1 MSKTRSNLV
10 ISHMNQEERRHW
22 ASWIGMIAEGVA
34 GVMAVDGGIP
44 ASRDVPDPGPARTRR
59 PLTETEKRIIE
70 HQGTEPPFSGEF
82 VSLFETGIYYCRKCG
97 APLFRS
103 EDKFD
108 AGCGWP
114 CFDDSLPD
122 AVTSVH
128 AGCGR
133 RTEITCARCGGHLG
147 HIFNGERLTP
157 KNMRYCVNSLS
168 LEFRAAPLPMAADA
182 PR

>member
-34 GVMAVDGGIP
+34 GVMAVNGGIP

-82 VSLFETGIYYCRKCG
+82 VSFFEPGIYSCRKCI
-97 APLFRS
+97 ARF
-103 EDKFD
+103 K
-108 AGCGWP
+108 C
-114 CFDDSLPD
+114 
-122 AVTSVH
+122 AVAVAVENAYRPGIALGNNH
-128 AGCGR
+128 IQVIVAV
-133 RTEITCARCGGHLG
+133 EISYPH
-147 HIFNGERLTP
+147 
-157 KNMRYCVNSLS
+157 
-168 LEFRAAPLPMAADA
+168 
-182 PR
+182 

>member
-1 MSKTRSNLV
+1 MSKTRSNQV

-82 VSLFETGIYYCRKCG
+82 VSLFETGIYSCRKCG

-108 AGCGWP
+108 AGPVLMIP
-114 CFDDSLPD
+114 C
-122 AVTSVH
+122 
-128 AGCGR
+128 
-133 RTEITCARCGGHLG
+133 RTPSQAS
-147 HIFNGERLTP
+147 
-157 KNMRYCVNSLS
+157 M
-168 LEFRAAPLPMAADA
+168 RAAGGARKSHAPAAEAIWDTFSMENA
-182 PR
+182 